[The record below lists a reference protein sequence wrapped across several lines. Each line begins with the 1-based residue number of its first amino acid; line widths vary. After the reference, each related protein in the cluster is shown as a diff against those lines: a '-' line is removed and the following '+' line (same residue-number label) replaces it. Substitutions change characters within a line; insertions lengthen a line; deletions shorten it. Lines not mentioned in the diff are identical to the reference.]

1 MVDMPRYK
9 AFLLYRQSKANSNIS
24 MGVEVYISGTEQ
36 VQFEINELGFIF
48 FNKVSHAIM

>member
-1 MVDMPRYK
+1 MVEMTRYK

-24 MGVEVYISGTEQ
+24 MEVGVYVAGKEQ

-48 FNKVSHAIM
+48 

>member
-24 MGVEVYISGTEQ
+24 MEVEVYIYISGTEQ
-36 VQFEINELGFIF
+36 GQFEINGLGFIF
-48 FNKVSHAIM
+48 LIR